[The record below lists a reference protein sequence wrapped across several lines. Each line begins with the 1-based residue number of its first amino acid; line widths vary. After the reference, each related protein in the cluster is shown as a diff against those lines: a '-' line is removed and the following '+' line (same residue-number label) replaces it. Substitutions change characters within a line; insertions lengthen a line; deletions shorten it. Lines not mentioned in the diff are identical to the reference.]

1 MIPFVIIAVV
11 IVRVIIS
18 ACKIAESNKTVA
30 RRFRK
35 LRISS
40 GKSLIA
46 NNFVDSKHLFIKLN
60 KQLPNVMLI
69 NGIDVSQAV
78 KLLEAKLNSSIKTVY
93 KHKQFDFDEQQIV
106 FNMMIIVTSDNRII
120 EVGNSYVELL
130 YTAEHA
136 LWADYL
142 ANELAAFQLCSTATS
157 FSKTVCVRGL
167 PAGRTK
173 N

>member
-1 MIPFVIIAVV
+1 MTPFVIIAVV

-18 ACKIAESNKTVA
+18 VCKSAENNKTVA

-40 GKSLIA
+40 GTGLIA
-46 NNFVDSKHLFIKLN
+46 NNFVDSRQLFVKLN

-78 KLLEAKLNSSIKTVY
+78 KLLEAKLDSSIKTVY
-93 KHKQFDFDEQQIV
+93 KHRQFDFNERQIV
-106 FNMMIIVTSDNRII
+106 FNMMIIVTSNNRII

-130 YTAEHA
+130 YAAEHA
-136 LWADYL
+136 SWADCL
-142 ANELAAFQLCSTATS
+142 AKELSAFQLCSTATS
-157 FSKTVCVRGL
+157 FAKTVCVRGF
-167 PAGRTK
+167 AGQV